1 MFEMMMFSRK
11 QAVLSFCVFAL
22 VLLAACTPQTV
33 TVEKTVTQVVEVEK
47 VVEKVVEKEVLV
59 TPVPQPKKAIIGMG
73 ELVSSLDPPTDWAIA
88 ATNIHMSMF
97 DCLVWR
103 NRTTAAFEPWLAE
116 SYEALDDTTWRFN
129 LRKGIK
135 FHNGED
141 FKSDAVAWTY
151 NRILADETMITAKQ
165 WTFIKEVKVIDDY
178 TVDIVTG
185 SAQPAMLSKMSGTGC
200 GIQAPIHG
208 KKQADAKAEF
218 APVGAG
224 PFMFKEMVKDDHIT
238 MIANPDYWQGKP
250 DIDELVWRSIPE
262 TSTRVASLL
271 AGEIDFATG
280 VPTQDWATVDNN
292 PGTSV
297 TEFLS
302 NRTMLIALRTGPST
316 PMPDF
321 KGVTT
326 NKKIRQAIG
335 YAIDRRT
342 LLEVVNGMGI
352 PTLSRVTPPTLGWSP
367 KFYDQYGEFNPDKAR
382 ELLKEAGYNNE
393 VLTFHAST
401 AWLYGKDVAET
412 VAAMLKDVGLNIDL
426 QLMDTTTFR
435 EQIYAPNKNLEIYMD
450 ALGNSFFDPWITM
463 KEFETG
469 QKQRSGWIN
478 AEVEK
483 LLVDA
488 GSNMDPESRRAQ
500 FVRVQEIIVEEVPH
514 VYLYTMKDAYGKSD
528 RMEFSMNPDG
538 FLWFGFSKITN

>member
-1 MFEMMMFSRK
+1 MFKMMMFLRK

-185 SAQPAMLSKMSGTGC
+185 SAQPAM
-200 GIQAPIHG
+200 
-208 KKQADAKAEF
+208 
-218 APVGAG
+218 
-224 PFMFKEMVKDDHIT
+224 
-238 MIANPDYWQGKP
+238 
-250 DIDELVWRSIPE
+250 
-262 TSTRVASLL
+262 
-271 AGEIDFATG
+271 
-280 VPTQDWATVDNN
+280 
-292 PGTSV
+292 
-297 TEFLS
+297 
-302 NRTMLIALRTGPST
+302 
-316 PMPDF
+316 
-321 KGVTT
+321 
-326 NKKIRQAIG
+326 
-335 YAIDRRT
+335 
-342 LLEVVNGMGI
+342 
-352 PTLSRVTPPTLGWSP
+352 
-367 KFYDQYGEFNPDKAR
+367 
-382 ELLKEAGYNNE
+382 
-393 VLTFHAST
+393 
-401 AWLYGKDVAET
+401 
-412 VAAMLKDVGLNIDL
+412 
-426 QLMDTTTFR
+426 
-435 EQIYAPNKNLEIYMD
+435 
-450 ALGNSFFDPWITM
+450 
-463 KEFETG
+463 
-469 QKQRSGWIN
+469 
-478 AEVEK
+478 
-483 LLVDA
+483 
-488 GSNMDPESRRAQ
+488 
-500 FVRVQEIIVEEVPH
+500 
-514 VYLYTMKDAYGKSD
+514 
-528 RMEFSMNPDG
+528 
-538 FLWFGFSKITN
+538 